1 MKTANRPSVEAVVG
15 RKALIHGVAHCMV
28 CDWLCEDYLTVQ
40 RKARQ
45 HTRKTGH
52 RVSMEL
58 GYDVTI
64 TANAPNQARS
74 EAE

>member
-1 MKTANRPSVEAVVG
+1 MTKAAIPGRVEAVVG

-58 GYDVTI
+58 AYDVTI
-64 TANAPNQARS
+64 MANK
-74 EAE
+74 